1 MKFIKDMQNNLNSI
15 KYNTLFTYFSTP
27 IGMYFVWIIL
37 HYASAHLYK
46 MCCAPSGIWGFLL
59 SPLMA
64 STPYCTGL
72 VWIMQHSVI
81 KFMAIWTIVGSWVN
95 ITLNK
100 TEIMKNT
107 EIQTDTNEI
116 TTNEVDKKEE

>member
-1 MKFIKDMQNNLNSI
+1 MKFIKDIQNSLNLI
-15 KYNTLFTYFSTP
+15 KYNTLLTYFSTP

-37 HYASAHLYK
+37 HYVSAHLYK
-46 MCCAPSGIWGFLL
+46 MHCAPSGIWGFLL

-72 VWIMQHSVI
+72 VWIMQNSVV
-81 KFMAIWTIVGSWVN
+81 KFMAIWALVGSWIN

-100 TEIMKNT
+100 NELVNDKNT
-107 EIQTDTNEI
+107 SNTQMQTEEEIHN
-116 TTNEVDKKEE
+116 KED